1 MPKFVNNLEMSRN
14 QLLNVLFQVL
24 AGDPGSPAEAQFWY
38 DSTTGNHVPRF
49 YNGTSV
55 KTFATT
61 DDVAAGTPDA
71 TTTVKGKIKLAQ
83 DLGGTAD
90 LPTVTQVGG
99 ASAANIADAV
109 TKRHTQ
115 NTDTGTT
122 ATSFQLDSGAS
133 GPRLKNS
140 SGEIQARN
148 AADNAY
154 ANLHANDLA
163 LEGNLTVNGTT
174 THVNSTTVDTGD
186 NQILLNSLIATNAA
200 NTNGGIALKRLA
212 ADNTTRRDAELN
224 YNVTSN
230 RWETVQ
236 GVTTSA
242 PNTFTVANKVTA
254 TIGDGS
260 STSIAITH
268 NLGTKDVHV
277 SIRDTST
284 DAQVLTDIV
293 STSTSVVTLSFA
305 VAPTTNQYTVTIIG

>member
-1 MPKFVNNLEMSRN
+1 MPTLGNNLDFVQN
-14 QLLNVLFQVL
+14 QALNLRLQVL
-24 AGDPGSPAEAQFWY
+24 SSDPVSPVEGQIWY
-38 DSTTGNHVPRF
+38 NSTTHTINWRS
-49 YNGTSV
+49 NS
-55 KTFATT
+55 TT
-61 DDVAAGTPDA
+61 YSIPLSAGGTPSGSA
-71 TTTVKGKIKLAQ
+71 GG
-83 DLGGTAD
+83 DLSGTYPN
-90 LPTVTQVGG
+90 PTVATVGS

-122 ATSFQLDSGAS
+122 ATSFQLDSGSS
-133 GPRLKNS
+133 GPRIKNS
-140 SGEIQARN
+140 SGELQARN

-154 ANLHANDLA
+154 ANLRVNNAVI
-163 LEGNLTVNGTT
+163 EGDLTVNGTT
-174 THVNSTTVDTGD
+174 THVNSTVVDTGD

-268 NLGTKDVHV
+268 NLGTKDVIV
-277 SIRDTST
+277 ALRDTGT
-284 DAQVLTDIV
+284 DSLAVLTDPV
-293 STSTSVVTLSFA
+293 ATSVNVVTLSFA